1 MGSLRS
7 FGTWPHPNHQQ
18 PITEQE
24 TEKNREKE
32 NHAAK
37 GPYSQQEVTK
47 QKWQENLINDKQYY
61 KTDAF
66 TCEK

>member
-24 TEKNREKE
+24 TEKREKE
-32 NHAAK
+32 SHAAK
-37 GPYSQQEVTK
+37 VHIVSKELESK
-47 QKWQENLINDKQYY
+47 KSRKN
-61 KTDAF
+61 
-66 TCEK
+66 

>member
-24 TEKNREKE
+24 TEKIEKE
-32 NHAAK
+32 RVM
-37 GPYSQQEVTK
+37 QQTVHIVNKKLESKRAEKLV
-47 QKWQENLINDKQYY
+47 QVDK
-61 KTDAF
+61 
-66 TCEK
+66 